1 MELPETLHTK
11 TSGMYVYMH
20 IRRQHTTASGQPQ
33 YDTIKGVRDPCVCG
47 PPAMTD
53 KEAVCVGVRLRPF
66 VAYEQ
71 GQQQPLAQGTPS
83 WDELMNS

>member
-1 MELPETLHTK
+1 
-11 TSGMYVYMH
+11 MYIYRDN
-20 IRRQHTTASGQPQ
+20 IQQPPASQPQ
-33 YDTIKGVRDPCVCG
+33 YDTIRGVHDLAVCW

-71 GQQQPLAQGTPS
+71 GQQQPLAQRTGDLIGMS
-83 WDELMNS
+83 